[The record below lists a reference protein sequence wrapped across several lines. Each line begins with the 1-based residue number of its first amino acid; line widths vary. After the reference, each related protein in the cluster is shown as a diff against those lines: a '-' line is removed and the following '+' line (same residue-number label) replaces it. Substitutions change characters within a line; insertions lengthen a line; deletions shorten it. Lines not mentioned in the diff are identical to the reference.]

1 MYFKIVS
8 VFFSFLKKK
17 IFSDNL
23 SKAIDLSVVYIDISS
38 FNYFPIYDLS
48 DVEEYLLSRILEDTI
63 FYNKNYV
70 SRKKS
75 LFIITIPY
83 LTGGHTRLMENLSL
97 MMPADRDLLITRS
110 AEYEVKK
117 RLEFFLVIVM
127 SA

>member
-75 LFIITIPY
+75 LFIIT
-83 LTGGHTRLMENLSL
+83 
-97 MMPADRDLLITRS
+97 RS
-110 AEYEVKK
+110 EERRVGKEYK
-117 RLEFFLVIVM
+117 FWWSM
-127 SA
+127 SH